1 MAERPK
7 IDVNGITWIKLKKW
21 AELNITELR
30 EENDDPE
37 LSEKET
43 SAIRAKIAAF
53 KELLSV
59 QTVSEPLN
67 EKDDSYLP

>member
-7 IDVNGITWIKLKKW
+7 IDVNGITWIKLKRW

-43 SAIRAKIAAF
+43 SAIRAKIAMF

-59 QTVSEPLN
+59 QTVSEPLSEEDN
-67 EKDDSYLP
+67 SYLP